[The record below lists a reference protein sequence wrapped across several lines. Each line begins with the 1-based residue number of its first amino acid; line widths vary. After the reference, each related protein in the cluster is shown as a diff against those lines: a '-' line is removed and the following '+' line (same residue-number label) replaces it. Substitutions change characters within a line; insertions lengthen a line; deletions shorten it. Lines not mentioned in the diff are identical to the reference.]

1 MSTIT
6 VSITEDSLPQLKE
19 LALNFEITPEQL
31 VRLSVED
38 LLAQPNK
45 TFQRAVDDVLDKNSK
60 IYHHLAA

>member
-45 TFQRAVDDVLDKNSK
+45 TFQRAVNDVLDKNSK
-60 IYHHLAA
+60 IYHRLAA

>member
-38 LLAQPNK
+38 LLAQSNK

-60 IYHHLAA
+60 IYHRLAA